1 MIAWRS
7 HLRSMLRCVEGAD
20 VEGLRVLLARA
31 RKKRVT
37 LEQAQ
42 AVFDRALVAYRAK
55 SAARKRSHR
64 VRQAGAGACTRCGAQ
79 ARPNRTT
86 CHDCNEDAKDAVYA
100 KRMARNKA
108 RNDQASKDVSP

>member
-7 HLRSMLRCVEGAD
+7 HLRSMLRRVESAD

-42 AVFDRALVAYRAK
+42 AVFDKALLAYRAK

-64 VRQAGAGACTRCGAQ
+64 ARQGEGGTCTRCGAQ

-86 CHDCNEDAKDAVYA
+86 CTDCNENSKDAVYA
-100 KRMARNKA
+100 KRGAQREA
-108 RNDQASKDVSP
+108 RNDQASKDVA